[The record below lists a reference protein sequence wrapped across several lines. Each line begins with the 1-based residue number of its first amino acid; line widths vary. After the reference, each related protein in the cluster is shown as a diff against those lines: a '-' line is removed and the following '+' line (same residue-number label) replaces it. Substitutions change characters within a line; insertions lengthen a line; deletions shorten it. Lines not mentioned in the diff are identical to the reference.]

1 MSFGGGGG
9 QKDAIE
15 HQNEQIKKKW
25 EYDKKNYEYQWGVD
39 ANTIGENGEGGSQQ
53 YNADGT
59 KKGAAW
65 DDYQFNV
72 EAFEKRRAA
81 DQESRQ
87 YQQDTAQQN
96 WEMGVAAQDYEW
108 DKQDEIYKQNQ
119 EQYANSIEYN
129 QREYNDA
136 LERETLVLEEQFLQ
150 SAFENQGMIAD
161 LYEAT
166 GSAGFD
172 QASQK
177 LGLLKQEDLIES
189 QKQKQLIN
197 LKQQTEGSKY
207 QKAGTQLSMLDA
219 SGKSQFEQAS
229 LVQGLGAQEAD
240 RRFQKAFVIMDDKQ
254 KEVATQYQNEMI
266 RRQTRQTYAK
276 AAQEGQEQIIASL
289 KQQGQAQ
296 LTQSGRSQGK
306 AVQMVMAELGRQN
319 AYLANSLMHGTGIAE
334 AQAKFNAKSMLSNKA
349 KAGLQLDKLQNDSK
363 TGIEKTLLNLEEVDR
378 NLKLSNARGELSLDQ
393 IKKQVFDNVEN
404 TALDVKTLENNLL
417 HAQTRT
423 GLDLKKIDWDID
435 NLGSRFKTNQ
445 DIMKA
450 TLDSAVEASALNR
463 KDILRGREKADLDA
477 EALRMLDPSIGRD
490 AVDLENF
497 KPLDLPMVEWQ
508 APQEPKLPPAPIKG
522 ATQDTSVGASGF
534 AAAAAQG
541 VVTGAALWAV
551 NPVVG
556 AIAGTLSFLS
566 GL

>member
-1 MSFGGGGG
+1 MSFGGGG
-9 QKDAIE
+9 QKDAIK

-39 ANTIGENGEGGSQQ
+39 ANTIGEDGEGGSQQ
-53 YNADGT
+53 FNADGT

-72 EAFEKRRAA
+72 EAFEKRKAS

-119 EQYANSIEYN
+119 EQYANSIAYN

-207 QKAGTQLSMLDA
+207 QKAGTELSMLDA

-334 AQAKFNAKSMLSNKA
+334 AQSKFNAKSMLSNKA

-363 TGIEKTLLNLEEVDR
+363 TGLEKTLLNLEEVDR
-378 NLKLSNARGELSLDQ
+378 NLKLGNARGELSLDQ

-522 ATQDTSVGASGF
+522 AMQDTSIGASGF